1 MTIVEFALKFK
12 DMASAGIASFASRT
26 SQSMQQARQQA
37 QQVSD
42 ATSHVGQSFN
52 RAGQCASELGRAAR
66 SNMRE
71 AANGTEETKRETDN
85 LGRSYDKAAADV
97 SEFGRKARAE
107 MREVGDSTDKAG
119 KKTEGGF
126 SVGNMIKSNL
136 GASAIISAAQTA
148 AGLFTDSMSAAME
161 RQTIQTSFNVIAG
174 DKGKGSALT
183 SQLVELQ
190 KDTVLGSEVFQNAQT
205 MMSMGFDS
213 TEVVKNMKMLGDVS
227 MGDANKLGSLTLA
240 FSQVKASGKM
250 NGGDL
255 MQFINAGFNPLQQ
268 MSETT
273 GKSMATLKDEMSK
286 GLITFD
292 DVQKSFQAATSEG
305 GKFHNMLGQIAE
317 TPAGKLQALSGEV
330 DELKVNAGQAFMP
343 LVTMAMNFAEQSLP
357 IISSFVDP
365 LAHGVTTVVGLIAQ
379 AKPYFVQMLR
389 PAVDFVRQLADSTQG
404 WMGWLS
410 IIKNLFM
417 TYIYPYALKLSSA
430 VFSIVGRIVT
440 FVANSVLLKD
450 VFSLICSNL
459 GRMFSI
465 VGYIVDGLSGVFNN
479 IVMPIL
485 NAIEMIYRF
494 ALKIKAA
501 IFSMVGRFIVK
512 PVLNAFEMVYH
523 YALKIK
529 AAIFSMVGRFVT
541 FVTNSVILKNVF
553 SLVGSILG
561 RLFSLVGYLVDGLSW
576 VFNKIVKPIINAIGT
591 VYRAIKGEPMKVATS
606 ASKALPKP
614 KPSNKAE
621 NVTNIVAKPA
631 DNQQN
636 TDLLRH
642 ISKNTEGNREAAK
655 QQASTISG
663 GGQKVV
669 NIRLNK
675 FFDNIQ
681 FINKPDI
688 KANVKDLEQQVLE
701 CLSRVLANGAI
712 TE

>member
-119 KKTEGGF
+119 KKAEGGF

-501 IFSMVGRFIVK
+501 IFSMVGRF
-512 PVLNAFEMVYH
+512 
-523 YALKIK
+523 
-529 AAIFSMVGRFVT
+529 VT